1 MQKQPLDDRDV
12 APWVEVEQNHVEQN
26 DEARAYQEEREAAY
40 ADMEAAPS
48 EPY

>member
-1 MQKQPLDDRDV
+1 MTTQPLDDRDV
-12 APWVEVEQNHVEQN
+12 APWVEVEQDH
-26 DEARAYQEEREAAY
+26 DEAKAYQDEREVEY

>member
-1 MQKQPLDDRDV
+1 MPNDCRDV
-12 APWVEVEQNHVEQN
+12 APWSDQDHKEVE
-26 DEARAYQEEREAAY
+26 AYQEEREAEY